1 MIRSTEEVISEVMS
15 LPPDARAIVADRLL
29 MSLDSP
35 RRKEIDILWAE
46 EVERRVRQIETGEVN
61 PIPGEDVFKE
71 IRLKRETKKR

>member
-1 MIRSTEEVISEVMS
+1 MLMS
-15 LPPDARAIVADRLL
+15 LPQDARAILADRLL

-46 EVERRVRQIETGEVN
+46 EVERRIRQIKTGEVK

-71 IRLKRETKKR
+71 IRDDLNL

>member
-15 LPPDARAIVADRLL
+15 LPPDARAILADRLL

-35 RRKEIDILWAE
+35 RREEIDILWAE
-46 EVERRVRQIETGEVN
+46 EVERRVRQIETGEVK

-71 IRLKRETKKR
+71 IRDDLNL

>member
-1 MIRSTEEVISEVMS
+1 MTRTTEEVILEAMS

-46 EVERRVRQIETGEVN
+46 EVERRVRQIETGEVK
-61 PIPGEDVFKE
+61 PIPGDNVNSDIF
-71 IRLKRETKKR
+71 

>member
-46 EVERRVRQIETGEVN
+46 EVERRVRQIETGEVK

-71 IRLKRETKKR
+71 IRDDLNL